1 MVDGLQRWF
10 EGRGFVRRNRQFS
23 RRVDSLTQFVSFTPY
38 RGPEEAFTV
47 ELGIH
52 SDFLERVFNDPP
64 GKATIE
70 RSQWQQNLSN
80 LLPVANALLW
90 WTVGADTVIKAI
102 HQQEALM
109 EETVLPLMD
118 RLSSPAALRE
128 LWDQLKPRGY
138 VNPRVRAV
146 YVAALDAGAGD
157 LADATN
163 RLARLKREVK
173 GMRDEAEV
181 AAMILR
187 VEQYLR
193 NLN

>member
-1 MVDGLQRWF
+1 
-10 EGRGFVRRNRQFS
+10 
-23 RRVDSLTQFVSFTPY
+23 
-38 RGPEEAFTV
+38 
-47 ELGIH
+47 
-52 SDFLERVFNDPP
+52 
-64 GKATIE
+64 
-70 RSQWQQNLSN
+70 
-80 LLPVANALLW
+80 
-90 WTVGADTVIKAI
+90 
-102 HQQEALM
+102 M